1 MITPRSCSLQVSNI
15 RALNTWLDS
24 WQHFM
29 TVTCDNNVTMITDN
43 ISTFSPHGPFQF
55 TASQALV
62 CDGWASVR
70 VWQTAGVN
78 TSDENKTSTWS
89 KVRSHNIGILFRLL
103 TKKEGNVALQLSQIN
118 ACTLLCVSSKLC
130 NFSPQTPHIFIC
142 ILCPS
147 THLIKFLLLVL
158 NTLFIP

>member
-1 MITPRSCSLQVSNI
+1 MITPCSCSLQVSNI

-89 KVRSHNIGILFRLL
+89 KVRSHNFGILFRLPIQR
-103 TKKEGNVALQLSQIN
+103 KKGM
-118 ACTLLCVSSKLC
+118 LLCNCHRWIHVLFSVSAPNCAISHLRHLT
-130 NFSPQTPHIFIC
+130 FVSAYFAPQHIW
-142 ILCPS
+142 
-147 THLIKFLLLVL
+147 
-158 NTLFIP
+158 

>member
-1 MITPRSCSLQVSNI
+1 MISPRSCPLQVSNI

-29 TVTCDNNVTMITDN
+29 TVTCDSNVTMITDN
-43 ISTFSPHGPFQF
+43 ISTFSLHGPFQF

-89 KVRSHNIGILFRLL
+89 KVRSHNIGILLRPL
-103 TKKEGNVALQLSQIN
+103 TKKEGNV
-118 ACTLLCVSSKLC
+118 LC
-130 NFSPQTPHIFIC
+130 NCHRWMHVLFSVSAPNCAISPLRHLTFVSAYFAPQHIW
-142 ILCPS
+142 
-147 THLIKFLLLVL
+147 
-158 NTLFIP
+158 

>member
-1 MITPRSCSLQVSNI
+1 MITPRSYPLQVSNI
-15 RALNTWLDS
+15 RALNTWLES

-70 VWQTAGVN
+70 VGQHI
-78 TSDENKTSTWS
+78 WS
-89 KVRSHNIGILFRLL
+89 EHIIWKQDINMKQGNISQLWNSIARLL
-103 TKKEGNVALQLSQIN
+103 TKKEGNV
-118 ACTLLCVSSKLC
+118 LC
-130 NFSPQTPHIFIC
+130 NCHITMHVLFSVSAPNCAISHLRHLTFVSAYFAPQHIW
-142 ILCPS
+142 
-147 THLIKFLLLVL
+147 
-158 NTLFIP
+158 

>member
-1 MITPRSCSLQVSNI
+1 MITPCSCSLQVSNI

-78 TSDENKTSTWS
+78 TLSENKTSTWS

-103 TKKEGNVALQLSQIN
+103 TKKEGNV
-118 ACTLLCVSSKLC
+118 LC
-130 NFSPQTPHIFIC
+130 NCHRSMHVLFSVSAPNCAISHLRHLTFVSAYFAPQHIW
-142 ILCPS
+142 
-147 THLIKFLLLVL
+147 
-158 NTLFIP
+158 

>member
-1 MITPRSCSLQVSNI
+1 MITPRSCPLQVSYI

-29 TVTCDNNVTMITDN
+29 TVTCDSNVTMITDN

-70 VWQTAGVN
+70 VWQH
-78 TSDENKTSTWS
+78 SRSEHIWS
-89 KVRSHNIGILFRLL
+89 QDFNMKQGKNSHSHSIGILFWLL
-103 TKKEGNVALQLSQIN
+103 TNKERNVALQLSQIN

-130 NFSPQTPHIFIC
+130 NFSLQTSHIC
-142 ILCPS
+142 ICIFCPQ
-147 THLIKFLLLVL
+147 HIW
-158 NTLFIP
+158 